1 MATILAKSTM
11 NTKIAVAVGVAAV
24 IASIFALPQAA
35 FAADVPVSITPG
47 SSTKSTDAFDPNPV
61 EINVGDTVIWTNDDN
76 TIHTVVSGKD
86 NTEDG
91 KFGGS
96 SALIWQK
103 GSTQGPTTQ
112 SFTFTEAGEYPYFC
126 SLHPAMVATVKVAG
140 GSMGG
145 GFTVTATLG
154 GNNYEI
160 TGKSDTVKATAA
172 IIEPSEAVVVTFD
185 KAGEVEL
192 TLPKSMIS
200 GNIMVEA
207 GDQTIT
213 PEIVSEDETATT
225 IKFAV
230 PEGETEVDIIG
241 TTVIPEFPVIAAL
254 ILGAAIT
261 GIVGYTRIARGSI
274 GSFFGRV

>member
-1 MATILAKSTM
+1 MS
-11 NTKIAVAVGVAAV
+11 TKIAVAVGVAAV

-35 FAADVPVSITPG
+35 FAADVPVSIVPG
-47 SSTKSTDAFDPNPV
+47 ASTLLNKAYSPNPV
-61 EINVGDTVIWTNDDN
+61 EIAVGDTVTWTNNDPGQFHSA
-76 TIHTVVSGKD
+76 TSGSD
-86 NTEDG
+86 ATYSG
-91 KFGGS
+91 VFGDPG
-96 SALIWQK
+96 A
-103 GSTQGPTTQ
+103 STSLLKTNASM
-112 SFTFTEAGEYPYFC
+112 SFTFTQAGEFPYYCF
-126 SLHPAMVATVKVAG
+126 LHPTMVGTVKVAG

-145 GFTVTATLG
+145 EFTVTASLG

-160 TGKSDTVKATAA
+160 TGKSDTAKATAA

-192 TLPKSMIS
+192 TLPKSMID
-200 GNIMVEA
+200 GITTVEA
-207 GDQTIT
+207 GDEEVQFEQTAT
-213 PEIVSEDETATT
+213 TETSTT
-225 IKFAV
+225 IKFTV

-261 GIVGYTRIARGSI
+261 GIVGYTRIAKGSI

>member
-1 MATILAKSTM
+1 M

-24 IASIFALPQAA
+24 IASIFALPQTA

-47 SSTKSTDAFDPNPV
+47 SSTKTDDAYSPNPV
-61 EINVGDTVIWTNDDN
+61 EITVGDTVIWTNNDPGQLHSA
-76 TIHTVVSGKD
+76 TSGSD
-86 NTEDG
+86 ATPTG
-91 KFGGS
+91 MFGDPAVAAS
-96 SALIWQK
+96 LLRTNQSE
-103 GSTQGPTTQ
+103 
-112 SFTFTEAGEYPYFC
+112 SFTFSEAGEFPYYCF
-126 SLHPAMVATVKVAG
+126 LHPNMIGTVKVAG

-145 GFTVTATLG
+145 GFTVTASLD

-160 TGKSDTVKATAA
+160 TGKSETIKATAA
-172 IIEPSEAVVVTFD
+172 IIEPSEAIVVTFD

-192 TLPKSMIS
+192 TLPKTMIS

-213 PEIVSEDETATT
+213 PEIVSEDATATT

-230 PEGETEVDIIG
+230 PDGETEVDIIG

-254 ILGAAIT
+254 ILGASIA
-261 GIVGYTRIARGSI
+261 GIVGYTRIAKGGI
-274 GSFFGRV
+274 ASFFGRV